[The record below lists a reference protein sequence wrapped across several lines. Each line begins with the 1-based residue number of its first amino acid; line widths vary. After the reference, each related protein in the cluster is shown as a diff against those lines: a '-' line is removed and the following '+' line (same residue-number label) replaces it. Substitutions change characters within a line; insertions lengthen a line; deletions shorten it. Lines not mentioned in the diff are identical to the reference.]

1 MREDDIL
8 QYKERKRN
16 RKAGSVRESW
26 RRQPVSARKRAHTM
40 RYSRLACDVN
50 ASEEAELER
59 LEHGC
64 GDSTGN
70 AHGSP
75 PCGAARACGQPAGG
89 AGATS
94 TVQDQAVQG
103 NAGQVAEAHQVLVR
117 NIGSLKKRSQK
128 ETQSSQ
134 ARVPASRTHF
144 IGK

>member
-1 MREDDIL
+1 MR
-8 QYKERKRN
+8 
-16 RKAGSVRESW
+16 S
-26 RRQPVSARKRAHTM
+26 T
-40 RYSRLACDVN
+40 SRLACDVN
-50 ASEEAELER
+50 ASEEEELER

-103 NAGQVAEAHQVLVR
+103 NAGQVAEAHQVLVTGYAEHR
-117 NIGSLKKRSQK
+117 ASLQEKKK
-128 ETQSSQ
+128 
-134 ARVPASRTHF
+134 
-144 IGK
+144 